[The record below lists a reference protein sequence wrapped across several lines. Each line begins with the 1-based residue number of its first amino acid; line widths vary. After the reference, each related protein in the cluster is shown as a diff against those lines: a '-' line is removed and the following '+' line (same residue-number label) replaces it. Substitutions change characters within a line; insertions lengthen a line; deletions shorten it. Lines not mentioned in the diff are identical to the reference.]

1 MYYLFQGAFWGLILG
16 LIVGIIRMVLDFSF
30 RAPLCGSGDPDNR
43 PTIVSKVDF
52 LHFAAIL
59 GLVTTGAM
67 ILISMFTEPRPGRK
81 VVIQTFVIQT
91 EILNLCQKDSM
102 IVRCCYKSYS

>member
-43 PTIVSKVDF
+43 PAIVSKVDF

-67 ILISMFTEPRPGRK
+67 ILISMFTEPRPDRK
-81 VVIQTFVIQT
+81 VVTQTFVIET
-91 EILNLCQKDSM
+91 
-102 IVRCCYKSYS
+102 